1 MVVPVLDAPVC
12 PDGTPEGLGIQPD
25 LADVVPD
32 LPAGAPQAGAGVLGP
47 AKTRDAGGTGDRPL
61 PPVREP
67 GGDLEDL
74 DAAVLL
80 ATMAAAVDRLV
91 PANRI
96 PLGTQPR
103 DGLMQAG
110 LVGLEPDQQGVAGA
124 RGAREAFFDSAAR
137 RR

>member
-32 LPAGAPQAGAGVLGP
+32 LAPGAPQAGAGVLAP
-47 AKTRDAGGTGDRPL
+47 TQARDARRTGDRLAPFGWQ
-61 PPVREP
+61 PAA
-67 GGDLEDL
+67 GLEAL
-74 DAAVLL
+74 DPAVLP
-80 ATMAAAVDRLV
+80 AAMAVTVHRLV
-91 PANRI
+91 AANRVL
-96 PLGTQPR
+96 LGAQAD

-110 LVGLEPDQQGVAGA
+110 LVGLEPDEQGVAGA
-124 RGAREAFFDSAAR
+124 RGAGEAFFDSGAR